1 MPQFVLA
8 LIIVVGG
15 LWFLRKLGKTPQAKV
30 KPFLSKMAGGAL
42 VGLAGLLALRGA
54 MSIAVPLFVF
64 GLGLLGHSS
73 MFPNGFPGGF
83 PFGGA
88 KQPGQKSKV
97 ETSLITMELDH
108 DTGAMDGRVVAG
120 PMTGRVL
127 SSLSGAEI
135 KELHQQCANTGD
147 QSQALFEVWL
157 DRNRKSWRESWGGS
171 AGSARPSSGG
181 MSRVQ
186 ALQVLGLK
194 DGATVED
201 VRQAHRRLM
210 KNVHPD
216 LGGSDYLAAQINEA
230 KDVLL
235 G

>member
-8 LIIVVGG
+8 LIILVGG

-42 VGLAGLLALRGA
+42 VGFAGLLAMRGQTT
-54 MSIAVPLFVF
+54 IAVPLFVF

-73 MFPNGFPGGF
+73 VFPNGF

-97 ETSLITMELDH
+97 ETSLIMMELDH

-120 PMTGRVL
+120 PMTGRAL

-135 KELHQQCANTGD
+135 KELHRQCGNAGD
-147 QSQALFEVWL
+147 QSQALFEAWL
-157 DRNRKSWRESWGGS
+157 DRNRKNWRETWGGG
-171 AGSARPSSGG
+171 AGTAKPSSGR